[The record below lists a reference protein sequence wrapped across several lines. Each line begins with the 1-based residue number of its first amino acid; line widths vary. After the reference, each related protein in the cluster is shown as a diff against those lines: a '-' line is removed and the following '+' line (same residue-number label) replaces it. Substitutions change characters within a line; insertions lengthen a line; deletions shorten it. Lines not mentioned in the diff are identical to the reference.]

1 MRRKIW
7 LCALAWV
14 GVSACKKSDEAP
26 AAQTEEKQ
34 VVNKDAPPKDAAE
47 IAALKAKIAQFA
59 PAELTTDVST
69 LTELSQEIQCELML
83 YVTYFTQLLG
93 ELLRPD
99 GFNVGLNLG
108 RDAGSGIDSHLH
120 MHLVPR
126 WNGDSNFMPVVGN
139 TRILP
144 ETLEDTYDKIVA
156 GIQSNPPV
164 FR

>member
-69 LTELSQEIQCELML
+69 LTEPEKAAMKKIIEACALMDPIFDRQVMRN
-83 YVTYFTQLLG
+83 Y
-93 ELLRPD
+93 
-99 GFNVGLNLG
+99 
-108 RDAGSGIDSHLH
+108 
-120 MHLVPR
+120 
-126 WNGDSNFMPVVGN
+126 
-139 TRILP
+139 P
-144 ETLEDTYDKIVA
+144 EVRAKLAEDPTWA
-156 GIQSNPPV
+156 AT
-164 FR
+164 